1 MYCCQWV
8 RGLSHHHNYVE
19 HPAVSF
25 GVQVKLLYRWDQAGK
40 WDNGET
46 LGTNSHRLHDRS
58 ENSCSHRER
67 PDHPAVSFAP
77 RYGRPAH
84 SVPMSRMRKARKSMM
99 LRLDMPL
106 NDHLREDKYDGQEVP
121 GLLGRE
127 EIDEASKCQSIRCT
141 TYRLGWFRRNFVVC
155 QSGESC
161 LLSL

>member
-1 MYCCQWV
+1 MSTSAFRY
-8 RGLSHHHNYVE
+8 RTTS
-19 HPAVSF
+19 
-25 GVQVKLLYRWDQAGK
+25 LLYRRDQAGK
-40 WDNGET
+40 RDDGET

-58 ENSCSHRER
+58 EDSCSHWER
-67 PDHPAVSFAP
+67 ADHPEVSFAL

-99 LRLDMPL
+99 LRLGMPPS
-106 NDHLREDKYDGQEVP
+106 DHLRENKHDGQEVP

-127 EIDEASKCQSIRCT
+127 EIDEASKCQSIRCST
-141 TYRLGWFRRNFVVC
+141 HRLGWFRRNFVVC